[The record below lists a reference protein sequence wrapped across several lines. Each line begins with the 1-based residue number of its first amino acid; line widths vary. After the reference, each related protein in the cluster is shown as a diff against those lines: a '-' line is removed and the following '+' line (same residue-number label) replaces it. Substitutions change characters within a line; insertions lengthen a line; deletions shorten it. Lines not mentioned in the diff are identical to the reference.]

1 MAPNSRTIVA
11 KRGRP
16 FSAIDRPMNR
26 ERDLLESATRSMT
39 PRRATTRPNRTGSR
53 LRSCDGHGCF
63 HSLSSDSYPLKDGP
77 HRRLSPQDLNEE
89 LPVWSEHR
97 RDDHPSPKAS
107 RLSLRRAVGP
117 GAPRPNGLSVV
128 RGIETDGGPHR
139 LRSQRPP
146 ATSPRSTRF
155 RSGGPHRRLPSQDI
169 HDGLPARSAH
179 RRDDHASPEACRL
192 SRRRAVGRG
201 GPPPNGLNDVRYADI
216 GSRWRRNAPS
226 EGDTR
231 HRNGG
236 HSTGDLAS
244 ASRRVEAPMHAH
256 PRAKRR
262 SPVAAPRSA
271 WTRHA
276 SACQK

>member
-1 MAPNSRTIVA
+1 MQAVPPPGGALRT
-11 KRGRP
+11 
-16 FSAIDRPMNR
+16 
-26 ERDLLESATRSMT
+26 
-39 PRRATTRPNRTGSR
+39 ATTERVKRRPTHRDRWKFTTAPIATTA
-53 LRSCDGHGCF
+53 
-63 HSLSSDSYPLKDGP
+63 SDLADV
-77 HRRLSPQDLNEE
+77 D
-89 LPVWSEHR
+89 
-97 RDDHPSPKAS
+97 A
-107 RLSLRRAVGP
+107 
-117 GAPRPNGLSVV
+117 
-128 RGIETDGGPHR
+128 I
-139 LRSQRPP
+139 SQRPHDAYP
-146 ATSPRSTRF
+146 PQ
-155 RSGGPHRRLPSQDI
+155 GGPHRRLPSQDI

-244 ASRRVEAPMHAH
+244 ASRRVEAPTHAH

-271 WTRHA
+271 WTRRA